1 MENKN
6 VKNIITIGASA
17 GGLSAVATLLSTIP
31 KDIDAAIF
39 IVIHL
44 GKSAIIET
52 VLSLLNKNAGLKVQ
66 IPKNGTPIESG
77 NVYLA
82 PVDEHMVIEAGQ
94 ISIFRGPTENHWRP
108 SIDVLF
114 RTAAAAYDSCVT
126 GIILSGLLDDGT
138 SGMIAIK
145 KAGGTCIVQEPDEA
159 EFSEMP
165 QNVINN
171 LDVDY
176 RVSIA
181 DIGYILSD
189 IFSRG
194 NCIPKEIPA
203 EVKLEADITKR
214 MASQFEETEKLGKP
228 IAITCPNCGGI
239 LTEIEE
245 EGIKRYRCFTGH
257 TFSQRLLDELLTEKI
272 EETIWVAIRMME
284 ERRNFISGME
294 KSFNTNSFIDIER
307 RKKAEELKTHVERLK
322 EMLKNLNSSPLGT

>member
-52 VLSLLNKNAGLKVQ
+52 VLTLLNKNAGLKVQ

-138 SGMIAIK
+138 SGMVAIK

-214 MASQFEETEKLGKP
+214 MASQFKETEKLGKP
-228 IAITCPNCGGI
+228 TAITCPNCGGI

-307 RKKAEELKTHVERLK
+307 KKKAEELKTHVERLK

>member
-52 VLSLLNKNAGLKVQ
+52 VLTLLNKNAGLKVQ

-228 IAITCPNCGGI
+228 TSITCPNCGGI

-307 RKKAEELKTHVERLK
+307 KKKAEELKTHVERLK